1 MLFSVS
7 FKIKFLKLKDY
18 VMRRLRLENSD
29 ITILSNNCIGGI
41 IYHKLGLRFKS
52 PTINLLIGLSDFI
65 ELVENLKKY
74 ENAELVEDLNNYES
88 YVNAK

>member
-1 MLFSVS
+1 MIIFNSFIDIYWGEGMLFSVS

-52 PTINLLIGLSDFI
+52 PTINLLIGLSG
-65 ELVENLKKY
+65 VC
-74 ENAELVEDLNNYES
+74 
-88 YVNAK
+88 